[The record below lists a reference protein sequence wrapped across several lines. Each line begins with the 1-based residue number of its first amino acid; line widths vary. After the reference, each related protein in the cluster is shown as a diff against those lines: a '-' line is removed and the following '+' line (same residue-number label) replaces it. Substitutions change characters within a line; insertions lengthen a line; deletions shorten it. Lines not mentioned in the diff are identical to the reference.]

1 MGFLTLAPNGERPTF
16 AQAQAMCRRISLE
29 LRSALDPRVDA
40 VLDRIRATYVN
51 GGALFVSFHVGQDE
65 VFDWF
70 ASRDGLSMFGI
81 LRQLFDR
88 LEVNSALPELGI
100 QPLKTGDPA
109 LVIHRLGD
117 YGPLPQDIA
126 AYGITEDFEV
136 VNSGYEGEFQVG
148 SSFLFDGELAQVL
161 HAGGCYTRAEG
172 DGTTEKKHALAF
184 CEALFGLRCSEVS
197 YYSTHSP
204 WTRWFGNISETLD
217 WTAILFDRRTR
228 TLSILATTDT
238 D

>member
-1 MGFLTLAPNGERPTF
+1 MEFLTLAPNGERPTF
-16 AQAQAMCRRISLE
+16 AQAQAMCRQITLE
-29 LRSALDPRVDA
+29 LRPVLDPRLDA
-40 VLDRIRATYVN
+40 VLDRIRATYAN
-51 GGALFVSFHVGQDE
+51 GGALFVSFNVGPDQ

-81 LRQLFDR
+81 LRRLFDR
-88 LEVNSALPELGI
+88 FEVTSALSELEI
-100 QPLKTGDPA
+100 EPLKPDDPA

-117 YGPLPQDIA
+117 YGPLPQGIA
-126 AYGITEDFEV
+126 AHGITEDFEV
-136 VNSGYEGEFQVG
+136 VNSGYEGEFQVV
-148 SSFLFDGELAQVL
+148 STFLFEGELAQVL
-161 HAGGCYTRAEG
+161 YAGGCYTHAEG
-172 DGTTEKKHALAF
+172 DGRAENEHALAF
-184 CEALFGLRCSEVS
+184 CDALFGLRCAEVS